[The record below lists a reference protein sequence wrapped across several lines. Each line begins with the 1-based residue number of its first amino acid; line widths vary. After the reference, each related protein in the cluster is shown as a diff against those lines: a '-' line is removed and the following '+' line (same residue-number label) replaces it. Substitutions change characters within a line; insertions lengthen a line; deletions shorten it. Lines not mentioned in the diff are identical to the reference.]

1 MPFIQAFCPKC
12 NKELSVPDDLDN
24 IICNYCGESFRLRKP
39 NKEDLKDVDAELET
53 EKAFNL
59 IDNEKL
65 TAARPDDEVFNRNSY
80 EPSFNEYYELLKMS
94 LEHLYLAADVIDDD
108 TQINA
113 LFKRFAEHLV
123 TLIDNNLKKSKSI
136 DPTILYT
143 RHMISFVIPS
153 ILRDESSYSQIL
165 SDHIIDIWNDKHPKN
180 LIRETYFEQI
190 NAGFKSRPKWCYIT
204 TAVCGSMNKPDDCA
218 ELTSFRWFRDNWLI
232 KQDFGMSAIYDYY
245 HTAPSIVKA
254 IDSQANHSG
263 EYRRI
268 WSDYLSAC
276 FDMIANG
283 NYADCYNKYK
293 AMVEHLKQK
302 WL

>member
-12 NKELSVPDDLDN
+12 NKELSVPDDLEN
-24 IICNYCGESFRLRKP
+24 IICNYCGESFRLRKL
-39 NKEDLKDVDAELET
+39 NKDKLKDVDAKAET

-59 IDNEKL
+59 INNEKL
-65 TAARPDDEVFNRNSY
+65 TAARPDDEVFDRNSY
-80 EPSFNEYYELLKMS
+80 EPSFNEYYELFKIP
-94 LEHLYLAADVIDDD
+94 LEHLYLAADVIDDNA
-108 TQINA
+108 QINA
-113 LFKRFAEHLV
+113 LFKQFAEQLV
-123 TLIDNNLKKSKSI
+123 NLIDSNLKKCKSI
-136 DPTILYT
+136 DPIILYT
-143 RHMISFVIPS
+143 RHMVAFVIPS
-153 ILRDESSYSQIL
+153 ILHDESSYSQTL
-165 SDHIIDIWNDKHPKN
+165 SNHIIDIWNERHPKN
-180 LIRETYFEQI
+180 LIQETYFEQI
-190 NAGFKSRPKWCYIT
+190 NAGFKNRPKWCYIT

-218 ELTSFRWFRDNWLI
+218 ELTSFRWFRDNWLT

-254 IDSQANHSG
+254 IDSQANSSG

-268 WSDYLSAC
+268 WSEHLSAC

-283 NYADCYNKYK
+283 DYTNCYNKYK